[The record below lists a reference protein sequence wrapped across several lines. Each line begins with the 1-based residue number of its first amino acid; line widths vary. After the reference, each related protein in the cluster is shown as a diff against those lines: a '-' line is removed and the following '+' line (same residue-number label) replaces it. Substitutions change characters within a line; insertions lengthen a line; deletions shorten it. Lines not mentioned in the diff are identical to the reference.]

1 MVAAGAFGDLPLQ
14 PVPGCIVRFC
24 SLRKKFLVDVPGA
37 TCKAFAGLGSRRI
50 IEVEYA
56 HASCLSA
63 SGHRLANF
71 VLLHMEPTG
80 HRLAFAQYDW
90 ARPPPEQTSAALWHV
105 CINEYHSGITNSPRS
120 VELLDRL
127 RYTGEAL
134 LAQRPELYSSITFAF
149 LMNKTLERFGE
160 EEHVEQFDGGPLY
173 RAYPGAGVIHAHHA
187 RKCDEEGHV
196 RPLPAA
202 EDWNGRSSDTDGG
215 GGRQFVAGAVACRFM
230 WKVGLPCAVGTF
242 PQFVAEDGLTVKP
255 APKIPIGAPS
265 RRLFLK
271 PGTIVIAIGTT
282 GSYSIGGV
290 EYEGLLVECPQY
302 EPDAGSEALPTA
314 VLPALL
320 YKSAPIN
327 GAFLYWIQWPI
338 KYGLLCTAHSLTGR
352 ARKWLLMTFEY
363 FWGHDAAFSLLTR
376 AAFPPAMRGAS
387 LADVPGAVGIV
398 HLADEA
404 QFLDPCG
411 MGMGLNPKVAL
422 RFHEVYGKPVPQA
435 RLESART
442 WVSEHTQF
450 HLQQEALELDRAV
463 ARARVGASSAS
474 AAWQDA

>member
-1 MVAAGAFGDLPLQ
+1 MID
-14 PVPGCIVRFC
+14 
-24 SLRKKFLVDVPGA
+24 
-37 TCKAFAGLGSRRI
+37 
-50 IEVEYA
+50 VEYA
-56 HASCLSA
+56 PATSLSS

-71 VLLHMEPTG
+71 ELVHMEPTG
-80 HRLAFAQYDW
+80 HRLAFVQYDW
-90 ARPPPEQTSAALWHV
+90 AQPPPQQSSAALWHV

-127 RYTGEAL
+127 LYTGEAL
-134 LAQRPELYSSITFAF
+134 LVQRPELFSLITFAF
-149 LMNKTLERFGE
+149 LMNKTLECFAE
-160 EEHVEQFDGGPLY
+160 EEHVERFDVGPLY
-173 RAYPGAGVIHAHHA
+173 RAYPGAGVVHAHHA
-187 RKCDEEGHV
+187 RKCDQDGHI
-196 RPLPAA
+196 RPMPAA
-202 EDWNGRSSDTDGG
+202 VEWNGKRTDGDAG
-215 GGRQFVAGAVACRFM
+215 GGRQFVAGAVACRFL
-230 WKVGLPCAVGTF
+230 WKVGYPCTVGTF

-255 APKIPIGAPS
+255 GPKIPVGAPS

-271 PGTIVIAIGTT
+271 PGKVVIPIGTA
-282 GSYSIGGV
+282 GSFCIGDV
-290 EYEGLLVECPQY
+290 EYEGLLVECPQF
-302 EPDAGSEALPTA
+302 EPDPGSESSPTA

-327 GAFLYWIQWPI
+327 GEYLYWIQWPI

-376 AAFPPAMRGAS
+376 AAFPPAVRGAS
-387 LADVPGAVGIV
+387 LAGAPGAVGIL

-411 MGMGLNPKVAL
+411 MAMGLDPKVAL
-422 RFHEVYGKPVPQA
+422 RFHEVYGKPVPQV

-442 WVSEHTQF
+442 WVSEHNQF
-450 HLQQEALELDRAV
+450 HLQQEMLELDRAV
-463 ARARVGASSAS
+463 ARVRVGTSGAS